1 MTKITKYREAI
12 RLRSLGK
19 SYSQIK
25 RDLYLSKS
33 TLSRWLKNLPLS
45 KEQINN
51 LRGNSQQRIEKFRNT
66 MRKKREE
73 KLKRYYLDQKD
84 RLLPLTEKELFLSG
98 LFLYWGEGN
107 KATRST
113 VSINNTDPDVLKFTL
128 YWYTKIL
135 KIQKKQIKVFV
146 HLYND
151 MDITKELKFWSSTLN
166 ISLRNFDKPYIKK
179 SKKNNLDQKGF
190 GHGTCGLRIS
200 DTVVKDNILVALD
213 VISDAYGKN
222 P

>member
-1 MTKITKYREAI
+1 M
-12 RLRSLGK
+12 RSLGK